1 MRGHFTLYS
10 NPLCGYYY
18 ALYSYKNRGKHIPW
32 DHGWGCALGE
42 KTKTRVF
49 GGSKDP
55 PFPEKKLP
63 LVDIYIKKLFFEY
76 RYIRIN
82 PEHDPAYHGCR
93 SFSLEQVP
101 ATPFHGCLV
110 IL

>member
-49 GGSKDP
+49 EGSKDP

-63 LVDIYIKKLFFEY
+63 LVDIYIKKNLFLNIDIY
-76 RYIRIN
+76 
-82 PEHDPAYHGCR
+82 A
-93 SFSLEQVP
+93 S
-101 ATPFHGCLV
+101 TPNMIPPTTVVGPS
-110 IL
+110 I